1 MYAPDSGATMSPT
14 LPHVRWRKALLQRS
28 RTLGFHARKCSSS
41 GALYALQPTC
51 MPGASPHAECAHAA
65 CAGGGDHCGLPNAG
79 VRYLAMRVVDVGL
92 SSRVRV
98 RGPGSIMACHVHVRR
113 GVARLAARCLS
124 TLRGRAC
131 VGAWVDEW
139 KLLLVWQY
147 VARHGGRWSSK
158 TPNSTMFEETRI

>member
-1 MYAPDSGATMSPT
+1 MCVGAKPCCSGRERWASMPESAHLRAPCT
-14 LPHVRWRKALLQRS
+14 LCSRRACPGRARMQSARMRRARAAGITVGSQMQGSDTLRSSQR
-28 RTLGFHARKCSSS
+28 
-41 GALYALQPTC
+41 
-51 MPGASPHAECAHAA
+51 
-65 CAGGGDHCGLPNAG
+65 
-79 VRYLAMRVVDVGL
+79 RVVDVGL